1 MIFFFFFE
9 IEGKKIEWIS
19 HPNTLQHI
27 HNIVYSSPLNPCKTP
42 KIHQIQAPN
51 HVYVCMYVWKCVED
65 FANLIEKPHRR
76 GLSSGH
82 RCDRTSSRN
91 CKRKKIE
98 KLKKQTLWRQK
109 KIERERESY
118 LEHKRPRDFCFRLY
132 VWWREEVSRS
142 VEEEG
147 KGTAMGGSCCGGGGG
162 GCCSDL
168 CGCCNGGE
176 SGGDTDV
183 DEGKDEAILI

>member
-1 MIFFFFFE
+1 MCWRYCE
-9 IEGKKIEWIS
+9 
-19 HPNTLQHI
+19 PNREAA
-27 HNIVYSSPLNPCKTP
+27 SSRPIK
-42 KIHQIQAPN
+42 
-51 HVYVCMYVWKCVED
+51 
-65 FANLIEKPHRR
+65 
-76 GLSSGH
+76 
-82 RCDRTSSRN
+82 RTSLRSY
-91 CKRKKIE
+91 
-98 KLKKQTLWRQK
+98 KLKKLQEEEDWETKETNSLKTEENRER
-109 KIERERESY
+109 ERERESY

-162 GCCSDL
+162 GCCCSDL

-183 DEGKDEAILI
+183 DEGKDEAIWI